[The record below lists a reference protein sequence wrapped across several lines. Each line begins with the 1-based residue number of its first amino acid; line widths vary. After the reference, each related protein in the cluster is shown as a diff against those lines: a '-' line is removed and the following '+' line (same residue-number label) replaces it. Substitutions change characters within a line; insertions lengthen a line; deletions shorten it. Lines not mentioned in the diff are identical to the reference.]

1 MYLYTSMRRYMIVS
15 SANAMLPVA
24 KMKLNDH
31 RFLLMGMIP
40 LLRENS
46 DNPPDTRPVINAH
59 ASHLVTL
66 VKDVN
71 IRAILK
77 DKRLGHPFL
86 STQIRVQGK
95 NDFAHNLPR

>member
-1 MYLYTSMRRYMIVS
+1 MRRYMIVS
-15 SANAMLPVA
+15 SVNAILPVA

-59 ASHLVTL
+59 VSHLVTL
-66 VKDVN
+66 VKDVSN
-71 IRAILK
+71 DMMVILFEQHKK
-77 DKRLGHPFL
+77 DKRLGHGTPFF
-86 STQIRVQGK
+86 VQTNQSCWEK
-95 NDFAHNLPR
+95 

>member
-1 MYLYTSMRRYMIVS
+1 MYLYTSMRRYIIVRS
-15 SANAMLPVA
+15 VNAMLPVA

-59 ASHLVTL
+59 VSHLVTL
-66 VKDVN
+66 VKDV
-71 IRAILK
+71 
-77 DKRLGHPFL
+77 
-86 STQIRVQGK
+86 S
-95 NDFAHNLPR
+95 NDRMVI

>member
-59 ASHLVTL
+59 MSHLVTL
-66 VKDVN
+66 VKNVSNDMMV
-71 IRAILK
+71 ILTTQK
-77 DKRLGHPFL
+77 GKRLGHPFVKDRYL
-86 STQIRVQGK
+86 I
-95 NDFAHNLPR
+95 